1 MLMMMKMMIDT
12 EHRPSNSRP
21 KRIFRSNRG
30 RNNNNKRLS
39 SAVVVATVFV
49 VLLLARHHGAADAF
63 SSSSSW
69 SDLPQQRRAARLDES
84 SDAKHP
90 HDLIL
95 PLRMASSSSTDQQ
108 EQQAESEVER
118 LLRKARELREQA
130 ARAEQQVHTDLVSK
144 RQEQEIQMDGMI
156 EYLFPTE
163 TDPSTGDDV
172 VSRLKAKKVSKETL
186 EKIFDRLDDR
196 LMVAEGQEHV
206 CATTSGDAFERVKKP
221 RDEKQIECI
230 QRRIEVLLGAVEV
243 LDQEFRNAHA
253 STVTGSQDFGLYAV
267 TATEHTHWGGGQL
280 RHDLESRLKEKQR
293 ERHGQYQKRQQ
304 ELRDAQTVKPHDN
317 RKPPTPKAKDDHGFL
332 P

>member
-1 MLMMMKMMIDT
+1 MMTMMIER

-21 KRIFRSNRG
+21 NRIFRSNRG
-30 RNNNNKRLS
+30 RDNKNKLVS

-49 VLLLARHHGAADAF
+49 VLLLAHHNGVNAF
-63 SSSSSW
+63 SSSSWSR
-69 SDLPQQRRAARLDES
+69 SDLPQQRRAACPDEAS
-84 SDAKHP
+84 AVKHP
-90 HDLIL
+90 RDLFRL
-95 PLRMASSSSTDQQ
+95 LRMTSSSSTDQLQQ

-163 TDPSTGDDV
+163 TGPSTGDGV
-172 VSRLKAKKVSKETL
+172 VNRLKAKKVSKETL